1 MKYVKPVEITD
12 GVLTSNVPDG
22 DYPDWIAGAYNQ
34 GDRVVVGL
42 VIYEA
47 LANTTDE
54 PVYGTSLPVP
64 TWLRLGYINRWRMF
78 TNASDSR
85 TVNPVSISVD
95 LDTGQLISTVAALG
109 CEGQQ
114 VTVTQTDP
122 IDGVVY
128 QRTEQLQDI
137 GVSDWWEYYFTDYG
151 DIDDVVFSGIPPNPT
166 AVINITVTALSGQD
180 AEVGLVNI
188 GTARTLGVT
197 TYGTA
202 VGSQNFSVRERDGFG
217 NLTIT
222 PRRSIDIVNYDVK
235 VPTSQVAFVKREL
248 QAVANSP
255 TLFIGDENFEA
266 TIIYGVVEDF
276 RENISTPSVSDMTVE
291 VRSI

>member
-12 GVLTSNVPDG
+12 TVLTSNVPDG
-22 DYPDWIAGAYNQ
+22 DYPDWVAGAYNQ

-54 PVYGTSLPVP
+54 PVYGSSLSVP

-78 TNASDSR
+78 TNASDSK
-85 TVNPVSISVD
+85 TTNLNSISVD
-95 LDTGQLISTVAALG
+95 LDTGQLITTVAVLG
-109 CEGQQ
+109 CEGQDIT
-114 VTVTQTDP
+114 VTVTDP
-122 IDGVVY
+122 VDGIVY
-128 QRTEQLQDI
+128 QETRLLQDI
-137 GVSDWWEYYFTDYG
+137 GVSNWWEYYFTDYS
-151 DIDDVVFSGIPPNPT
+151 DIDDVVFSDLPPNPAAT
-166 AVINITVTALSGQD
+166 ITVTVQAVTGENAQ
-180 AEVGLVNI
+180 VGLLVVGNPKD
-188 GTARTLGVT
+188 LGVT
-197 TYGTA
+197 VYGTT

-235 VPTSQVAFVKREL
+235 VSTSQVAFVKREL
-248 QAVANSP
+248 QSVANTP
-255 TLFIGDENFEA
+255 TLFIGNESFEA

-276 RENISTPSVSDMTVE
+276 RENISTPSISDLTVE